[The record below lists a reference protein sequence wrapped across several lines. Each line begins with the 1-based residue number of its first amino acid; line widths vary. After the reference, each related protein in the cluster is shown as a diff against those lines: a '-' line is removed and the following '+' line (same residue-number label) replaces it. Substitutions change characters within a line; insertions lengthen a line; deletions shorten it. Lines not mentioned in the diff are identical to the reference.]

1 MIFKNDVLNV
11 DPAAKSDSRVVEVRI
26 ELDDGAPV
34 AGLTNLTVDILINPE
49 AGVAEAETRPA
60 AR

>member
-1 MIFKNDVLNV
+1 
-11 DPAAKSDSRVVEVRI
+11 VEVRI

-34 AGLTNLTVDILINPE
+34 VGLTNLTVDILINPE